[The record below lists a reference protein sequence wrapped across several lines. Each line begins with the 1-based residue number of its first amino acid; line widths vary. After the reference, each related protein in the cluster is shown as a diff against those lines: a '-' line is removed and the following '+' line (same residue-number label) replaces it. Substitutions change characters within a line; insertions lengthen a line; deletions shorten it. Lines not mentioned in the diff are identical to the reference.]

1 MTRQLVELHGCR
13 FLIPTAPC
21 NLNVIKKGLMHAYR
35 FLVTLRK
42 ELAFLVMND
51 SVSLTRARTRT
62 NRTRVERTNYE
73 STASATKTNNE
84 LSSKR
89 YWLRIPEWYL
99 VALTR
104 RLTLPTFKYNFFND
118 LFQVWIRF
126 EPNFLQRDHSLCAWN
141 KNRRT
146 LISLYA

>member
-51 SVSLTRARTRT
+51 SVSLTRART